1 MKYKNFEVND
11 ELIDQYVDKLDCSI
25 AEACEAILCDQGQIE
40 NQEQNNLDR
49 AGMGKVGQIVG
60 AGSGPRPNRGKKAPN
75 EDKKRI
81 IRVLFD
87 SLWEISDDVEVK
99 NDEKYINLR
108 YNGADYVINLTKTRK
123 KG

>member
-1 MKYKNFEVND
+1 MKYKNFEIND

-60 AGSGPRPNRGKKAPN
+60 AGGGPRPNRGKKAPN

>member
-1 MKYKNFEVND
+1 MKYKNFEVDDN
-11 ELIDQYVDKLDCSI
+11 LIDQYVDKLDCSI
-25 AEACEAILCDQGQIE
+25 AEACETILCDQGQLE
-40 NQEQNNLDR
+40 SQEQNELNR
-49 AGMGKVGQIVG
+49 AAAGKVGKIVG
-60 AGSGPRPNRGKKAPN
+60 AAQGSRPNRGKKAPN

-87 SLWEISDDVEVK
+87 SLWEISDEVVVT

-108 YNGADYVINLTKTRK
+108 YNDADYVINLTKTRK